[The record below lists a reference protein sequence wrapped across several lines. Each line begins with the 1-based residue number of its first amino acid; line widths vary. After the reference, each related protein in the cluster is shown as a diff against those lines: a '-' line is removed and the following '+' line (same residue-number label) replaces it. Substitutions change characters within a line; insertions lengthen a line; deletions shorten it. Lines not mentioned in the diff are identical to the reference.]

1 MARSPTLTA
10 ADTEALVYTLLGEA
24 EGEGIDGMRAVA
36 SVIVNRTKH
45 GGFASDPVSV
55 VSQPKQFDGGPGT
68 PRYEKV
74 RALYPLGSDEY
85 AQALRVVSSH
95 IAAPNPADATGVN
108 AVFFDTDG
116 KTQQKYAGG
125 TTTRI
130 GRHFFYEQK
139 PGGNAASDVLEA
151 TFSGTTS
158 EAWKTAIETQ
168 VTRTAQYPLSGTAS
182 AYAVETAIGGM
193 NPIYLARASKAQEA
207 LAAAGITDAHIWS
220 GYRKPESKVN
230 TKAGSDWSD
239 RSLHGFGLAAD
250 WGGIPAYGS
259 ADYSA
264 FAKIMKDNGFYNPYP
279 GRADEANHWQ
289 IVPDKQIPRGSPLAD
304 LRDAWAATGYDIN
317 SPLKQK
323 LDAAVASEFDLADIE
338 LPGAAMPPLPRRRPT
353 PGQQVADDRAE
364 AIAAAR
370 EGARREVMQAIE
382 PGTDAASATRGIP
395 PTAWESSI
403 GPLYDDTGAELSP
416 TEAELSV
423 TPRIEWGIDPDGRE
437 AAVSVQMNQPLP
449 GALLAEAR
457 RSLFNAP
464 PEAAGVR
471 VSTTFDR
478 GGSFNRFMLPD
489 LPSSILTGIVR
500 ANIPMGANGRGGVGR
515 DALDA
520 VRPEGDIQFQSK
532 IDGRPEGQIQ
542 FASRIAVRPEGD
554 IPFVSKVDARPEV
567 PGSMPAAP
575 FVSDFPARPETPGAL
590 PAAPREGFQP
600 TVAVRPEG
608 EIQFV
613 SRVEGKPDAPI
624 GQMPA
629 ADGRRGR
636 GDVGMLVPGN
646 IDLLHRPRVKNADGS
661 ISTVRSM
668 SFEEDGVEVLVPTVS
683 NDGRILSDEAAIANY
698 QKTGEFLGKFK
709 NAAAATSYAESLHRQ
724 QAALIEQPETI
735 VAGRPDAPVGSLPA
749 TDGTPTMEID
759 VVTGSIGMPR
769 PRPATAND
777 PYVYQIDVRK
787 AAQTVREYA
796 AQQLFGAGSLA
807 LIGKDDDAI
816 VAMIFE
822 QKDEKTGEPMIP
834 PGVIYDKKAQTV
846 TTSDR
851 KFAAIIGGLNEGVPP
866 ESIPQLDKFV
876 RPVLTQ
882 VAGGFRVVGP
892 VAPPVVVPIIQRK
905 TVPTTALK
913 AMMDSTINA
922 PPAAAATVKPKPPS
936 MATVKPAW
944 GVSPPAVGMKA
955 PGRTPQPGNP
965 KTVGD
970 AAKRTPVVETW
981 SPMAAAKPVAPVYKI
996 VPAVY
1001 KTVPVVPPAGKVASG
1016 AYNVTA
1022 DQRAAFGGTDAKSAA
1037 VVAKAANGTQISAAP
1052 AAPAVPAAPQ
1062 TKRVLVTPERRV
1074 AITPKGGV
1082 SVREKYVAPSPKRYT
1097 AGGRTYVAKNGML
1110 VNEKTGVKY
1119 ARTVVYGEGG
1129 GDYGSS
1135 PGQSTAGLKPGDR
1148 VYNADTGSWGL
1159 KR

>member
-45 GGFASDPVSV
+45 GGFASDPVAV

-74 RALYPLGSDEY
+74 KALYPPGSDEY

-95 IAAPNPADATGVN
+95 IAAPNPPDATGVG
-108 AVFFDTDG
+108 AVFFDTSG
-116 KTQQKYAGG
+116 TAQQKYAGG
-125 TTTRI
+125 TTARI

-382 PGTDAASATRGIP
+382 PATDAPATRGFE

-403 GPLYDDTGAELSP
+403 GPLYDDTGAELAP

-520 VRPEGDIQFQSK
+520 VRPEGDI
-532 IDGRPEGQIQ
+532 
-542 FASRIAVRPEGD
+542 
-554 IPFVSKVDARPEV
+554 PFVSKVDARPEV

-608 EIQFV
+608 DIQFV
-613 SRVEGKPDAPI
+613 SRVGGKPDAPI

-629 ADGRRGR
+629 A
-636 GDVGMLVPGN
+636 P
-646 IDLLHRPRVKNADGS
+646 I
-661 ISTVRSM
+661 
-668 SFEEDGVEVLVPTVS
+668 
-683 NDGRILSDEAAIANY
+683 
-698 QKTGEFLGKFK
+698 
-709 NAAAATSYAESLHRQ
+709 ES
-724 QAALIEQPETI
+724 I
-735 VAGRPDAPVGSLPA
+735 VAGRPDAPVGSMPA
-749 TDGTPTMEID
+749 ARLETTVAGRPDAPIGSMPAADGTPTMQID
-759 VVTGSIGMPR
+759 AVVGSVAMPR
-769 PRPATAND
+769 PRPATTFD
-777 PYVYQIDVRK
+777 PYVYQIDVPK
-787 AAQTVREYA
+787 AAQTVREFIA
-796 AQQLFGAGSLA
+796 TQGFLAQVFTAGKS
-807 LIGKDDDAI
+807 DADL
-816 VAMIFE
+816 VAMMFE
-822 QKDEKTGEPMIP
+822 QKDAKTGKPMIP
-834 PGVIYDKKAQTV
+834 DGVVYDKATQTV

-851 KFAAIIGGLNEGVPP
+851 KFAAIIGGLNAGLQPGE
-866 ESIPQLDKFV
+866 IQQIDQFV
-876 RPVLTQ
+876 RPILAQT
-882 VAGGFRVVGP
+882 AGGIRVLGSM
-892 VAPPVVVPIIQRK
+892 APPEVRPIVVRK
-905 TVPTTALK
+905 TVPTTKLK

-922 PPAAAATVKPKPPS
+922 PPEATVKPKPPS

-944 GVSPPAVGMKA
+944 GVSPPAVGLNA

-970 AAKRTPVVETW
+970 AAVRKPTVETW
-981 SPMAAAKPVAPVYKI
+981 STMAAAKPVAPVYKI

-1022 DQRAAFGGTDAKSAA
+1022 AQRAAFGGTDAKSAA

-1082 SVREKYVAPSPKRYT
+1082 SVREKYVAPAPKRYT
-1097 AGGRTYVAKNGML
+1097 AGGRTYVVKDGMM

-1119 ARTVVYGEGG
+1119 ARTAVYGEGG
-1129 GDYGSS
+1129 GNYGSS
-1135 PGQSTAGLKPGDR
+1135 PGQSTAGLKPGDL
-1148 VYNADTGSWGL
+1148 VYDPDSNSWGL